1 MSHEREKKL
10 LPMLA
15 TERRTVAVVALIAM
29 IRMFGLFALLPVLS
43 LYAVGLEGA
52 TPILIG
58 FAVGAYGLT
67 QATLQIPL
75 GALSDR
81 IGRLPVIVGGLMV
94 FAAGSLLAAS
104 SVTIG
109 GVIAGRLLQGA
120 GAISATL
127 SALLADATREEVR
140 TRSMAVFGV
149 AIGGSFLLAL
159 IFGPVIAAASG
170 VSTLFMVAAAGAI
183 IAAMLTLLLPSSP
196 RRNKSPSNLG
206 ISAAF
211 KPNLLRLDLYIFLL
225 HTLLTAMFVALPF
238 ILRDRLGLLLTEQ
251 WKIYVGALLLSL
263 LGTIPLIIADDRK
276 GKRGTIAVAVAL
288 LLAGLLMLAFFG
300 VTWILVFLALS
311 VFFAGFNFLE
321 AGLPARLSIL
331 AHGEARGA
339 SLGVFS
345 SFQFLGAFA
354 GGLIGGWLLSAGQP
368 RYVFF
373 ACAALTGCWLLL
385 HQMGRKAEIRAES
398 REI

>member
-1 MSHEREKKL
+1 MSRERRKTL

-15 TERRTVAVVALIAM
+15 TERKTVAIVALIAM

-52 TPILIG
+52 TPTLIG

-81 IGRLPVIVGGLMV
+81 IGRLPVIIGGLAV

-127 SALLADATREEVR
+127 TALLADATREEVR

-149 AIGGSFLLAL
+149 AIGSSFLLAL
-159 IFGPVIAAASG
+159 IFGPVIAAAHG
-170 VSTLFMVAAAGAI
+170 VSALFVIAAAGAVV
-183 IAAMLTLLLPSSP
+183 AAMLTLFLPKSP
-196 RRNKSPSNLG
+196 RRSKSRSSLDL
-206 ISAAF
+206 STAF

-238 ILRDRLGLLLTEQ
+238 ILRDRLGLFLTEQ
-251 WKIYVGALLLSL
+251 WKIYVGALFVSL

-276 GKRGTIAVAVAL
+276 GKRGTIAIAVAL
-288 LLAGLLMLAFFG
+288 LLAGLTLLAFFG
-300 VTWILVFLALS
+300 VTWTMVFLALS
-311 VFFAGFNFLE
+311 LFFAGFNFLE
-321 AGLPARLSIL
+321 AGLPARLSLL

-354 GGLIGGWLLSAGQP
+354 GGIIGGWVLSSGQP
-368 RYVFF
+368 RYVFL
-373 ACAALTGCWLLL
+373 ACAVLTAFWLLL
-385 HQMGRKAEIRAES
+385 HQLGRKVEIKAES
-398 REI
+398 MEI